1 MSVSVDYLTKYLR
14 DNPKDIISILEN
26 TGFYNISFFEY
37 SNEIRCAWEEG
48 GNPTS
53 VCINV
58 NNLLAICFSKD
69 IGGTL
74 FTLIMQHNDWSLSK
88 VLDFI
93 SRLLKVEGNEEDP
106 FIFGGFYRSFR
117 NILGEKRELPTYSKS
132 LLDKYIKAPNT
143 RFLNDNIT
151 LQTQFKFNV
160 MYDPIT
166 NRIVVPWYDK
176 NGNLVGASGRYNF
189 EELGNSPKWKAM
201 MNFSKG
207 SFLYGM
213 FENKKGIEE
222 AGYVIIGESEKFVM
236 QLDSYGYHNGLAL
249 GGCNISDTQAR
260 LIKSLPIDKI
270 IIALDEGLNLE
281 HVLEQAD
288 KLKGGIFNSN
298 KEIYVIFNNDYN
310 ILPKGSKMAPTDV
323 GKEKFEILLRK
334 YCYRKE

>member
-14 DNPKDIISILEN
+14 DNPKDIMSILEN
-26 TGFYNISFFEY
+26 TGFYHISFFEY

-58 NNLLAICFSKD
+58 KNLLAICYSKNV
-69 IGGTL
+69 GGTL
-74 FTLIMQHNDWSLSK
+74 FTLIMQHNNWSLFK
-88 VLDFI
+88 VLDFV
-93 SRLLKVEGNEEDP
+93 SRLLKIEGNEETP
-106 FIFGGFYRSFR
+106 FIFGGFYKSFR
-117 NILGEKRELPTYSKS
+117 NILGDKKEIPIYSKS
-132 LLDKYIKAPNT
+132 LLDKYIKAPNI
-143 RFLNDNIT
+143 RFLKDRIT
-151 LQTQFKFNV
+151 FQTQLKFNV

-166 NRIVVPWYDK
+166 SRIIVPWYNK
-176 NGNLVGASGRYNF
+176 NGDLVGASGRYNF
-189 EELGNSPKWKAM
+189 EELGNNPKWKAM
-201 MNFSKG
+201 LNFPKG
-207 SFLYGM
+207 NFLYGM

-260 LIKSLPIDKI
+260 LIKSLPIDKV

-281 HVLEQAD
+281 HVLEQTE
-288 KLKGGIFNSN
+288 KLKGGIFNNN
-298 KEIYVIFNNDYN
+298 KEIYVIFDNDYN

-323 GKEKFEILLRK
+323 GKENFEILLKK